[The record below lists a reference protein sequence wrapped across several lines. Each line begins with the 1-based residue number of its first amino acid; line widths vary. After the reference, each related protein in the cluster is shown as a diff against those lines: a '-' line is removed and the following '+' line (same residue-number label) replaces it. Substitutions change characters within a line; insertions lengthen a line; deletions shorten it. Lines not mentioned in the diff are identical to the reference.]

1 MAGMQ
6 YADGYG
12 PVAAPVDR
20 LLASTSDARDA
31 TTASGFVA
39 WSETFEAHL
48 AYIALVLSIACITPL
63 DSLVS
68 AHSGALFG
76 LGLLAVWRYGWGLTH
91 FVRSNIYRSIDFPK
105 MRAKAE
111 DAMRKSADTLG
122 DQHVFFLVT
131 SFRIDSDTTA
141 AVYRAAFEAAKR
153 APGGATVVA
162 SIVEMGDQRLIKLLY
177 KLICGEDTKVCL
189 VITRIAGT
197 GKRDALAYGFRAIS
211 RQEPKADD
219 VVAVIDGDS
228 IVPPDLVKKCVGF
241 FRADNNVG
249 ALTTDEVS
257 HVHGKAKFHIWYS
270 LRFAQRHILM
280 SSNGL
285 SRKVLTLTG
294 RMSMFRASIICNPD
308 FVRQVESDYVD
319 HWRFGRLKF
328 LTGDDKSSWF
338 WLLRNGYRML
348 YIPDVVVATVE
359 EPPSKYFLPA
369 ATQLMVRWFGNMLRT
384 NSRALALGSS
394 KVGFFTWWTI
404 FDQRVSMWTSLAG
417 LAMVLLV
424 GLFETP
430 FAFLIYLLWVLATRY
445 LLTLMLFNSRRRV
458 SAFYPFFIYFNQIY
472 GSIIKTY
479 IFFHLNKQ
487 RWTRQKTTLADGR
500 TGFESRVRE
509 VSSALVHVLAIT
521 LFITIVALVLGQ
533 LEIPDASILA
543 MAYGLDPEKLREW
556 I

>member
-1 MAGMQ
+1 MAKTQ
-6 YADGYG
+6 HADGYG
-12 PVAAPVDR
+12 AVAAPVDR
-20 LLASTSDARDA
+20 LLAKVPDGRDPRS
-31 TTASGFVA
+31 ASRLVA
-39 WSETFEAHL
+39 WSETLEAHL
-48 AYIALVLSIACITPL
+48 VYIALILCIACVTPL
-63 DSLVS
+63 DSLAG

-76 LGLLAVWRYGWGLTH
+76 LGFLAVWRYGWGLAH
-91 FVRSNIYRSIDFPK
+91 FVRSNIYRSIVFPK
-105 MRAKAE
+105 MRAEAE
-111 DAMRKSADTLG
+111 DAMRESADIEG
-122 DQHVFFLVT
+122 NQHVFLLVT
-131 SFRIDSDTTA
+131 SFRIDSDTTS
-141 AVYRAAFEAAKR
+141 AVYRAAFEAAKQ

-177 KLICGEDTKVCL
+177 RLICGEDTNVRL

-197 GKRDALAYGFRAIS
+197 GKRDALAYAFRAIS

-228 IVPPDLVKKCVGF
+228 IVPPDFVSKCIGF
-241 FRADNNVG
+241 FRADRSVG
-249 ALTTDEVS
+249 ALTTDEIS

-294 RMSMFRASIICNPD
+294 RMSMFRASIVCNPD

-319 HWRFGRLKF
+319 HWRLGRLKF

-338 WLLRNGYRML
+338 WLLRNRYKML
-348 YIPDVVVATVE
+348 YIPDVIVATVE
-359 EPPSKYFLPA
+359 EPPSKHFLPA

-384 NSRALALGSS
+384 NSRALALGPS
-394 KVGFFTWWTI
+394 KIGFFTWWTI

-424 GLFETP
+424 GLFEAP

-445 LLTLMLFNSRRRV
+445 LLTLMLLNSRRRV

-472 GSIIKTY
+472 GSIVKTY

-487 RWTRQKTTLADGR
+487 KWTRQKTTLGDNR
-500 TGFESRVRE
+500 TRFESRVRE
-509 VSSALVHVLAIT
+509 ASSTLVHVIALT
-521 LFITIVALVLGQ
+521 VFVTIVAVVLGQ
-533 LEIPDASILA
+533 LAIPEAPIFA
-543 MAYGLDPEKLREW
+543 MAYGLDP
-556 I
+556 IN

>member
-1 MAGMQ
+1 MAEMR

-20 LLASTSDARDA
+20 LLVPSNGREAGSVSRL
-31 TTASGFVA
+31 VI

-48 AYIALVLSIACITPL
+48 AYITLILCIASISPL
-63 DSLVS
+63 DGLAS

-76 LGLLAVWRYGWGLTH
+76 LGFLAVWRYGWGLTH
-91 FVRSNIYRSIDFPK
+91 FVRSNIYRSIVFPK
-105 MRAKAE
+105 LRAEAE
-111 DAMRKSADTLG
+111 IAMRENADLLG
-122 DQHVFFLVT
+122 DQHVFLLVT
-131 SFRIDSDTTA
+131 SFRIDGDTTA

-162 SIVEMGDQRLIKLLY
+162 SIVEMGDQRLVKQLY
-177 KLICGEDTKVCL
+177 RLICGEDTNVRL

-197 GKRDALAYGFRAIS
+197 GKRDALAYAFRAIS

-219 VVAVIDGDS
+219 VVAVVDGDS
-228 IVPPDLVKKCVGF
+228 IVPANFVSKCVGF
-241 FRADNNVG
+241 FRADSSVG

-257 HVHGKAKFHIWYS
+257 RVHGTAKFHIWYS

-308 FVRQVESDYVD
+308 FVKQVESDYVD

-338 WLLRNGYRML
+338 WLLRNRYKML

-359 EPPSKYFLPA
+359 EPPSRYFLPA

-394 KVGFFTWWTI
+394 KTGLFTWWTI

-430 FAFLIYLLWVLATRY
+430 VAFLIYVLWVLVTRY

-458 SAFYPFFIYFNQIY
+458 SALYPFFIYFNQIY

-487 RWTRQKTTLADGR
+487 KWTRQKTTLADGR
-500 TGFESRVRE
+500 TRFENRLRE
-509 VSSALVHVLAIT
+509 ASSTLTHVVAIT
-521 LFITIVALVLGQ
+521 LFITIIAFVLGQ
-533 LEIPDASILA
+533 LAIPDTSVLA
-543 MAYGLDPEKLREW
+543 MAYGLDP
-556 I
+556 IN

>member
-1 MAGMQ
+1 MPGMQ

-20 LLASTSDARDA
+20 LLAPSPDGRDA
-31 TTASGFVA
+31 GSASWLVT
-39 WSETFEAHL
+39 WSETLEAHL
-48 AYIALVLSIACITPL
+48 AYIALILSIACITPL

-76 LGLLAVWRYGWGLTH
+76 LGFLAVWRYGWGLAH
-91 FVRSNIYRSIDFPK
+91 FVRSNIYRSMVFPK
-105 MRAKAE
+105 MRAEAE
-111 DAMRKSADTLG
+111 DAMRKSPATLG

-131 SFRIDSDTTA
+131 SFRIDGDTTA

-162 SIVEMGDQRLIKLLY
+162 SIVEMGDQRLVKSLY
-177 KLICGEDTKVCL
+177 SLICGEDTNVRL

-211 RQEPKADD
+211 RQEPTADD

-228 IVPPDLVKKCVGF
+228 IVPPDLVSKCVGF
-241 FRADNNVG
+241 FRADTSVG

-338 WLLRNGYRML
+338 WLLRNRYKML

-384 NSRALALGSS
+384 NSRALALGPS

-424 GLFETP
+424 GVFETP

-472 GSIIKTY
+472 GSIVKTY

-487 RWTRQKTTLADGR
+487 KWTRQKTTLADSR
-500 TGFESRVRE
+500 TRLQSRARE
-509 VSSALVHVLAIT
+509 ASSTLVHVIAIA

-533 LEIPDASILA
+533 LAIPDASILA
-543 MAYGLDPEKLREW
+543 MAYGLDP
-556 I
+556 IN

>member
-1 MAGMQ
+1 MAGIRN
-6 YADGYG
+6 ADGYG

-20 LLASTSDARDA
+20 LVATRPAGREADSTLRI
-31 TTASGFVA
+31 VA
-39 WSETFEAHL
+39 WSETIEAHL
-48 AYIALVLSIACITPL
+48 LYIAVVLCVAFVTPL
-63 DSLVS
+63 DSLAS

-76 LGLLAVWRYGWGLTH
+76 LGFLAVWRYGWGLTH
-91 FVRSNIYRSIDFPK
+91 FVRSNIYRSVVFPK
-105 MRAKAE
+105 MRKAA
-111 DAMRKSADTLG
+111 DAAMQTSPGQQPDL
-122 DQHVFFLVT
+122 HVFLLVT
-131 SFRIDSDTTA
+131 SFRIDGDTTA

-162 SIVEMGDQRLIKLLY
+162 SIVEMGDQRLIKLLHR
-177 KLICGEDTKVCL
+177 LVCGSNTKVGL
-189 VITRIAGT
+189 VITRIGGT
-197 GKRDALAYGFRAIS
+197 GKRDALAYAFRAIS
-211 RQEPKADD
+211 RQDPGRDD

-228 IVPPDLVKKCVGF
+228 IVPADLVGRCMGF
-241 FRADNNVG
+241 FRADSNVG

-294 RMSMFRASIICNPD
+294 RMSMFRASIICNAD
-308 FVRQVESDYVD
+308 FVKQVETDYVD
-319 HWRFGRLKF
+319 HWRFGRLRF
-328 LTGDDKSSWF
+328 LTGDDKSSWY
-338 WLLRNGYRML
+338 WVLRNGYKML

-359 EPPSKYFLPA
+359 EPPSKHFLPA

-384 NSRALALGSS
+384 NSRALALRPS

-430 FAFLIYLLWVLATRY
+430 FAFLIYVLWVLTTRY

-458 SAFYPFFIYFNQIY
+458 SALYPFFIYFNQIY

-487 RWTRQKTTLADGR
+487 RWTRQKTMLEDGR
-500 TGFESRVRE
+500 TRLEGRVRE
-509 VSSALVHVLAIT
+509 ASSTLVHVIAIT
-521 LFITIVALVLGQ
+521 VFITIVALVLGQ
-533 LEIPDASILA
+533 LAIPDASILA
-543 MAYGLDPEKLREW
+543 MAYGLDG
-556 I
+556 

>member
-1 MAGMQ
+1 MAGTQ
-6 YADGYG
+6 DADGYEA
-12 PVAAPVDR
+12 VAAPVDR
-20 LLASTSDARDA
+20 LLAKTFDGRDP
-31 TTASGFVA
+31 ASASWLVA
-39 WSETFEAHL
+39 WSETLEAHL
-48 AYIALVLSIACITPL
+48 AYIALILGMASVTPI
-63 DSLVS
+63 DSLAS

-76 LGLLAVWRYGWGLTH
+76 LGFLAVWRYGWGLTH
-91 FVRSNIYRSIDFPK
+91 FVRSNIYRSIVFPK
-105 MRAKAE
+105 MRAEAE
-111 DAMRKSADTLG
+111 NAMRESADILG
-122 DQHVFFLVT
+122 DQHVFLLVT
-131 SFRIDSDTTA
+131 SFRIDGDTTA

-153 APGGATVVA
+153 AQGGATVVA
-162 SIVEMGDQRLIKLLY
+162 SIVEMGDQRLVKLLY
-177 KLICGEDTKVCL
+177 RLICGDDSNVQL

-197 GKRDALAYGFRAIS
+197 GKRDALAYAFRAIS
-211 RQEPKADD
+211 RQEPEADD

-228 IVPPDLVKKCVGF
+228 IVPPDFVSKCVGF
-241 FRADNNVG
+241 FRADSSVG

-257 HVHGKAKFHIWYS
+257 RVHGKAKFHIWYS

-308 FVRQVESDYVD
+308 FVKQVESDYVD

-338 WLLRNGYRML
+338 WLLRNRYKML

-359 EPPSKYFLPA
+359 EPPSKHFLPA

-394 KVGFFTWWTI
+394 KTGLFTWWTI

-417 LAMVLLV
+417 LAMVVLV

-430 FAFLIYLLWVLATRY
+430 FAFLIYVLWVLVTRY

-458 SAFYPFFIYFNQIY
+458 SALYPFFIYFNQIY

-487 RWTRQKTTLADGR
+487 KWTRQKTTLVDSR
-500 TGFESRVRE
+500 TRFENRVRE
-509 VSSALVHVLAIT
+509 ASSTLTHVIAIMI
-521 LFITIVALVLGQ
+521 FVTIVALVLGQ
-533 LEIPDASILA
+533 LAIPDTSILA
-543 MAYGLDPEKLREW
+543 MAYGLDP
-556 I
+556 IN